1 MQNSVLLKR
10 RTAAWMLFLCLFGI
24 AAALAAYQ
32 AIWPEAS
39 GKDVQKSKSLVVD
52 ASNCSQG
59 YIMAHGGT
67 GMKQLKLRVTQG
79 KYKLTY
85 DLGSAGEY
93 EVFPLQL
100 GDGAYTVEL
109 FENVSGKKYSA
120 EGKVTLNVQLDD
132 PYAPFLSPNQYVCYD
147 ENTEAVQMSYQLC
160 EGLTDEK
167 EIFETIRAYMR
178 SHYAYDYDKAASVQS
193 GTLPDIDGCYESK
206 KGICQDLA
214 AVAACMLR
222 VQGIPT
228 RLVVGYV
235 GRTYHAWNSVLLIG
249 EEVLYDP
256 TLELNAVESG
266 SYTVE
271 RYY

>member
-1 MQNSVLLKR
+1 MQNSVLLKH

-39 GKDVQKSKSLVVD
+39 GKDVQKSKNLVVD

-109 FENVSGKKYSA
+109 FE
-120 EGKVTLNVQLDD
+120 
-132 PYAPFLSPNQYVCYD
+132 
-147 ENTEAVQMSYQLC
+147 
-160 EGLTDEK
+160 
-167 EIFETIRAYMR
+167 
-178 SHYAYDYDKAASVQS
+178 
-193 GTLPDIDGCYESK
+193 
-206 KGICQDLA
+206 
-214 AVAACMLR
+214 
-222 VQGIPT
+222 
-228 RLVVGYV
+228 
-235 GRTYHAWNSVLLIG
+235 
-249 EEVLYDP
+249 
-256 TLELNAVESG
+256 
-266 SYTVE
+266 
-271 RYY
+271 

>member
-1 MQNSVLLKR
+1 MQNSVLLKHG
-10 RTAAWMLFLCLFGI
+10 TAAWMLFLCLFGI
-24 AAALAAYQ
+24 AVALAAYQ

-132 PYAPFLSPNQYVCYD
+132 PYAPFLSPNQYICYD
-147 ENTEAVQMSYQLC
+147 ENTYRVFRRGWSWAMSA
-160 EGLTDEK
+160 EHT
-167 EIFETIRAYMR
+167 T
-178 SHYAYDYDKAASVQS
+178 H
-193 GTLPDIDGCYESK
+193 GT
-206 KGICQDLA
+206 
-214 AVAACMLR
+214 ACC
-222 VQGIPT
+222 
-228 RLVVGYV
+228 
-235 GRTYHAWNSVLLIG
+235 
-249 EEVLYDP
+249 
-256 TLELNAVESG
+256 
-266 SYTVE
+266 
-271 RYY
+271 